1 MSAAS
6 EAPLPESSAASG
18 DEPPR
23 GLPSSIAELRA
34 VTQPPEVRNRRNAEH
49 WTAALYLR
57 DLSPYLTRPLLRL
70 GASANSVTV
79 LMILTGWATAA
90 VLLIP
95 GPVGALLALFLGQ
108 LQMLFDCSDGEVAR
122 WRRTR
127 SPLGPFLD
135 AVGHYSTEL
144 LIALALGIRAAGWP
158 LHAPDDYG
166 WLLLGALLALW
177 LVLNKA
183 LNDMV
188 RVARAQAG
196 LTVAVSAAE
205 AQPRAGLLA
214 LIRRA
219 ARILPLHRVLHS
231 VELTMLIAATAVLG
245 LVVGHPQADQWL
257 LLVLAPVALLVTCG
271 HFVAIVSSG
280 RLRA

>member
-1 MSAAS
+1 MSAAES
-6 EAPLPESSAASG
+6 GAPPEA
-18 DEPPR
+18 R
-23 GLPSSIAELRA
+23 GLPTSIAQLRE

-57 DLSPYLTRPLLRL
+57 DLSPYLTRPLLHL
-70 GASANSVTV
+70 GASANAVTV
-79 LMILTGWATAA
+79 LMILTGWATASA
-90 VLLIP
+90 LLIP
-95 GPVGALLALFLGQ
+95 GPLGAILALVLGQ

-122 WRRTR
+122 WRGTK

-144 LIALALGIRAAGWP
+144 LIALALGVRAAAWP
-158 LHAPDDYG
+158 IDTPDDLI

-177 LVLNKA
+177 LVVNKA

-196 LTVAVSAAE
+196 LTVVVSAAE
-205 AQPRAGLLA
+205 AAPRAGLLTM
-214 LIRRA
+214 IRRA
-219 ARILPLHRVLHS
+219 AKLLPLHRILHS
-231 VELTMLIAATAVLG
+231 VELTMLIAATAILG
-245 LVVGHPQADQWL
+245 AFIGHPEADRWL
-257 LLVLAPVALLVTCG
+257 LLVLTPVAFLVTIG
-271 HFVAIVSSG
+271 HCIAIVSSG